1 MTAEIFDVSNENG
14 DFNFDEIM
22 GDGEN
27 SPADIDDNLL
37 SKINAKNQKKMET
50 EIVKSIVR
58 EPKDPAETKKHQELV
73 LHLVRYGNSK
83 RFCEYLKSL
92 GFQLTSSNLKKMT
105 NDELNE
111 ILTRVQTSLDN
122 KSVSN
127 FWSELAFG
135 GIQTTEMIVSSTK
148 LGEKIKIQGLTDS
161 LRDNDEFLDLIELLE
176 LSYANFTHVRP
187 EIRLLYT
194 LMSSGMKVHAV
205 NSFMEKMK
213 KMLEKEEV
221 DVRVETDV
229 DDKVNKVDSKVNKVD
244 SKVNKVD
251 TKVDNV
257 DTKVNNTAL
266 DFD

>member
-1 MTAEIFDVSNENG
+1 MTSEIFDVSTENDG
-14 DFNFDEIM
+14 FNFDNIM
-22 GDGEN
+22 GDGDN
-27 SPADIDDNLL
+27 SPADIDDTLL
-37 SKINAKNQKKMET
+37 SKINAKNQKKMEA
-50 EIVKSIVR
+50 EVVKSIVHQ
-58 EPKDPAETKKHQELV
+58 PKDPVETKKHQELI

-83 RFCEYLKSL
+83 RFAEYLKSL

-127 FWSELAFG
+127 FWSELALG

-161 LRDNDEFLDLIELLE
+161 LRDNDEFLDLVELLE

-194 LMSSGMKVHAV
+194 LMSSGMKVHTV
-205 NSFMEKMK
+205 NSFMEKRK
-213 KMLEKEEV
+213 KMLEPV
-221 DVRVETDV
+221 DIKVDKKVDNVDNKVNNVDDV
-229 DDKVNKVDSKVNKVD
+229 DNKVNKVDKNVD
-244 SKVNKVD
+244 SKVN
-251 TKVDNV
+251 T
-257 DTKVNNTAL
+257 TL